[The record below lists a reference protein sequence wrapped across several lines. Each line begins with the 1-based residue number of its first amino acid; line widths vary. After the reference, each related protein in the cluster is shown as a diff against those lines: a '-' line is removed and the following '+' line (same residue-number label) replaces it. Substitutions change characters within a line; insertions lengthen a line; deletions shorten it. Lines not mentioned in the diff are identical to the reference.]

1 VLVLLFVVN
10 GIITLFTLHHTK
22 RLGAEV
28 TTVVDPALQ
37 TLQEFD
43 QLLIESKMYTTNWVF
58 LRANEEDK
66 DLLRKIHEHDYLQLK
81 DRLSVYTNQF
91 GNGGFHDSLQN
102 VFNGFRRLLVVE
114 KDIMNTLRRFEDYD
128 DIVKRMEAERKI
140 EDEVLP
146 QTAALMQS
154 LGVIIQYAE
163 KIKTE
168 QHANLERSASKL
180 EWTVITLALIIISI
194 GLFLAT
200 YMTRVVIAPINKI
213 KSIVNDLGKGII
225 AKSERVTNY
234 DEIGQM
240 MQAVNHLS
248 EKTMATTRFAN
259 EVGMRNFDTD
269 FQPLSDKD
277 ELGKAVITMRDNLKT
292 SEAELQKT
300 ARDLHKKDELLQAV
314 AAATHE
320 LISDNDPEKAMDQAI
335 RLLGLKMN
343 ADIVSI
349 YQNQGDILSDG
360 YASQLMRWTRDG
372 NAIEYRSP
380 QYRKLPCMTIAFER
394 LAAKEIFHRRVS
406 DIEDVLLK
414 KMHEDRGVL
423 STAAIPIFIGET
435 FWGFVNFMDCHTERV
450 WTDTEISILTS
461 FGVTLGAAIE
471 RHSMEKEMRDAR
483 EKAEAANV
491 AKSEFM
497 ANMSHE
503 LRTPMNGI
511 IGFAELVLTTEL
523 SRTQREYLQNVNKS
537 AYNLLNII
545 NDILDFS
552 KIEAGK
558 LMIDATAFRLNDVVE
573 ETVDMLAIR
582 AQEKNLEIICK
593 IDPQLPAQFLGDA
606 VRIRQILVNLI
617 GNAIKFTGKGEILVT
632 VQQHFKKQ
640 GRQLRRIAISVKD
653 TGIGIE
659 KNKVDAIFESFTQAD
674 SSTTRKFGGTGLGLT
689 ISKHLATLMDGTIE
703 VESEPG
709 KGSTFTLSL
718 DLRVMDERPSIFKK
732 PKGLLH
738 EVLVIDDNLTNC
750 RLMQGIFEY
759 LDIACKICF
768 DGADALRII
777 QDSIE
782 RKQPFDLIITDHQM
796 PGMDGI
802 TLVKEIKKLLSG
814 TAQPFILMLSSLEKT
829 LFQQEAEKIGI
840 DKFLSK
846 PVKLNELTNLLSYLF
861 ERSFLPGVG
870 EVKVPAVAKFDER
883 VQILVAEDNFL
894 NMALITEVLSNMQLE
909 VIPAANGREALDLL
923 DSCSPAIIFM
933 DINMP
938 VMDGFEATTRIR
950 QLPDFK
956 KDIPII
962 ALTADAMRE
971 DKERC
976 LGVGMND
983 FVSKPFRLKEIEFVL
998 KTYLPKYVSGKGP
1011 GIIAPMYAANQRKS
1025 V

>member
-1 VLVLLFVVN
+1 M
-10 GIITLFTLHHTK
+10 G
-22 RLGAEV
+22 V
-28 TTVVDPALQ
+28 TSVVDPALQ

-43 QLLIESKMYTTNWVF
+43 QLLLESKMYTTNWVF

-66 DLLRKIHEHDYLQLK
+66 VLLRKIHEHDYIQLK
-81 DRLSVYTNQF
+81 NRLTGYTDRF
-91 GNGGFHDSLQN
+91 GNSSFNDSLQN
-102 VFNGFRRLLVVE
+102 VFNEFHGLLAVE
-114 KDIMNTLRRFEDYD
+114 KEIMNSLQQFEDYD

-146 QTAALMQS
+146 QTAALMRS
-154 LGVIIQYAE
+154 LGAVIHYAE
-163 KIKTE
+163 KIKNE
-168 QHANLERSASKL
+168 KHAKLNSSAVRL

-194 GLFLAT
+194 GVFLAT
-200 YMTRVVIAPINKI
+200 YMTRVIIAPINKI

-225 AKSERVTNY
+225 AKSERITNY
-234 DEIGQM
+234 DEIGLM

-277 ELGKAVITMRDNLKT
+277 ELGKAVITMRDNLKM

-300 ARDLHKKDELLQAV
+300 ARNLHKKDELLLAI

-320 LISDNDPEKAMDQAI
+320 LISNNAPEKAMSQAI

-343 ADIVSI
+343 ADIVSV
-349 YQNQGDILSDG
+349 YQNEGDIFGDG
-360 YASQLMRWTRDG
+360 YASQLMRWTHEG
-372 NAIEYRSP
+372 NAIEYRNP
-380 QYRKLPCMTIAFER
+380 QFRKVPCMTVAFER
-394 LAAKEIFHRRVS
+394 LAAKEIFHSKVA
-406 DIEDVLLK
+406 DIEDVILK
-414 KMHEDRGVL
+414 KVYEDRGVL
-423 STAAIPIFIGET
+423 STAFIPIFTGET

-450 WTDTEISILTS
+450 WTDTEMSILSS

-471 RHSMEKEMRDAR
+471 RQSTEKEMREAR

-523 SRTQREYLQNVNKS
+523 SKTQREYLQNVSKS

-558 LMIDATAFRLNDVVE
+558 LMIDDTAFRLNEVVE

-617 GNAIKFTGKGEILVT
+617 GNAIKFTSEGEIVVS
-632 VQQHFKKQ
+632 VQQHVQTQ
-640 GRQLRRIAISVKD
+640 GSQTRHLAISVKD

-659 KNKVDAIFESFTQAD
+659 KSKVDAIFESFTQAD

-689 ISKHLATLMDGTIE
+689 ISKHLASLMGGTIQ
-703 VESEPG
+703 VESETG
-709 KGSTFTLSL
+709 KGSTFTLYIGL
-718 DLRVMDERPSIFKK
+718 QVVDERPSVLKK

-759 LDIACKICF
+759 LDISCKICYN
-768 DGADALRII
+768 GTDALRVIRE
-777 QDSIE
+777 SIATN
-782 RKQPFDLIITDHQM
+782 QPFDLIITDHQM

-814 TAQPFILMLSSLEKT
+814 TPQPFILMLSSLEKT

-861 ERSFLPGVG
+861 ERSFIPGVG
-870 EVKVPAVAKFDER
+870 EVKVPTVAKFDER
-883 VQILVAEDNFL
+883 VQVLVAEDNFL
-894 NMALITEVLSNMQLE
+894 NMALITEVLSKMQLE
-909 VIPAANGREALDLL
+909 VIPATTGREAVELL
-923 DSCSPAIIFM
+923 EQYSPAIIFM

-938 VMDGFEATTRIR
+938 VMDGFEATTHIR
-950 QLPDFK
+950 QLAGAK

-998 KTYLPKYVSGKGP
+998 KTYLPNAALSKGS
-1011 GIIAPMYAANQRKS
+1011 GIIAPMYTTDQRKS